1 MGLKILIVKPG
12 KQPEVATIDGSLHS
26 MQTIVGGY
34 IQEIMIERDIAL
46 ICNEEGRLRGLQP
59 NRLVDG
65 NMIVGT
71 FFLANDNNF
80 GENYSS
86 LTDEQINRMMKRFG

>member
-12 KQPEVATIDGSLHS
+12 KQPEVATIDGSLQS

-34 IQEIMIERDIAL
+34 IEEIMIEKDIVL
-46 ICNEEGRLRGLQP
+46 ICNEEGRFKGLQP
-59 NRLVDG
+59 NRLVGG

-71 FFLANDNNF
+71 FFLVNDNNF
-80 GENYSS
+80 GENYGS
-86 LTDEQINRMMKRFG
+86 LTNEQINRMMKRFG